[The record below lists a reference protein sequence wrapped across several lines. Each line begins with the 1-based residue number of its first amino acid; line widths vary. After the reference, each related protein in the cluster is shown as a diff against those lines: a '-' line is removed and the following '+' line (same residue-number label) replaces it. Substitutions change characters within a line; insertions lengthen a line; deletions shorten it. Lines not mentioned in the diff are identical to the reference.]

1 MICIIFL
8 FLGGGWG
15 VPWLLPPSGFS
26 IVLLVVVK
34 EFFGT
39 KLVSSG
45 EESLADL
52 FRRYLSLG
60 HEKTL
65 SQSMICSFYLVCFY
79 FILFFVLV

>member
-1 MICIIFL
+1 MNVTATTTFGHNVYIC
-8 FLGGGWG
+8 
-15 VPWLLPPSGFS
+15 FS